1 MTMVD
6 KTLYEKLLDDIA
18 SGNVGESGRLKIHEL
33 ADRYGSSTNPIR
45 EVLRQLQGEGIVE
58 FEPNRG
64 ATVTTV
70 DADLLRDTQE
80 ILKLYSL
87 YFIEWFAENAA
98 QEHIDELEQIQ
109 DKIDAVPVS
118 DKRAFVALDSEFHS
132 VIHNT
137 HYNRRAIGS
146 WQRQRKAL
154 LFFSYKLPV
163 SRSRHQTILTEH
175 REIIQACRNN
185 DVEAAKRAYEKH
197 IDGSSEQMYRQL
209 RVRG

>member
-1 MTMVD
+1 MVA
-6 KTLYEKLLDDIA
+6 KTLYERVLDDIA
-18 SGNVGESGRLKIHEL
+18 SGNVGGSGRLKIHEL
-33 ADRYGSSTNPIR
+33 AKRYHSSTNPIR

-58 FEPNRG
+58 FEANRG
-64 ATVTTV
+64 AAVTTV

-87 YFIEWFAENAA
+87 YFIEWFAENAT
-98 QEHIDELEQIQ
+98 QEHIDKLEQIQ
-109 DKIDAVPVS
+109 EQIDVVPVS
-118 DKRAFVALDSEFHS
+118 DKRAFVALDSDFHS
-132 VIHNT
+132 VIHNL

-146 WQRQRKAL
+146 WERQRKAL

-163 SRSRHQTILTEH
+163 SRTRHQTILSEH
-175 REIIQACRNN
+175 REIIIACGNN
-185 DVEAAKRAYEKH
+185 DVDAAKRIYEKH